1 MARKLFSIY
10 KYKISNR
17 TSSPGRR
24 DSVKTSTS
32 SPSRTSAQEEDDF
45 DIAAELPDLADEG
58 KFTSCMHF
66 YKRDLTPVKENFTL
80 INHKTPYRNSF
91 EHYDINALGK
101 NFKES
106 LISSMG
112 SGVKCQSNTGSDKR
126 ITTFSATTETPL

>member
-101 NFKES
+101 NFIES
-106 LISSMG
+106 LITSMG
-112 SGVKCQSNTGSDKR
+112 SGVKC
-126 ITTFSATTETPL
+126 